1 MKPVEPDNTKLP
13 LDAPELDAGA
23 RNPERGAERD
33 EPLRRPGAR
42 GAYAYA
48 PGSRVLSGYVI
59 KRGLGQGG
67 FGEVYYAVS
76 DAGKD
81 VALKLVRRNLEVE
94 LRGVMQCLNVKHP
107 NLIGLYDVKVDDQE
121 NHWIVMEYV
130 AGERLTD
137 IIERAPR
144 GLPPAEAIKIVR
156 GIGAGV
162 GYLHDAGIVHR
173 DLKPANIF
181 VENGFIKIGDYGL
194 SKFISSSRRSGQTES
209 VGTVHYMAP
218 EIANG
223 RYGKQIDIYALGVL
237 FYELLTGK
245 LPFDGESVG
254 EILMKHLT
262 AEPDLAGVAEPY
274 RSVIASALKK
284 DPEQRPRTVAAF
296 LSGIDPAAD
305 RRELAADEPIAMI
318 RSMGTASSQARHEDE
333 RRTAAAEPRPAPYGM
348 VFWRDAKPGVVFVV
362 SVVLLILVGR
372 AGIAPIAFLAIAFAC
387 WMLFFRSIWQ
397 FARGRGYG
405 PPERAVDDGRAL
417 RATEAHPGMAPKSRF
432 GRRAAIGVGLAVIAF
447 WFFGSASTHRTVE
460 RKQPNGYGQFER
472 DQAAITSSN
481 SAPISTTEV
490 GRTVAVAES
499 MAVMQYSSRKVGVVG
514 LALLVALG
522 AVVGLS
528 IAVGRRTRA
537 SREAGGGLRSV
548 SSEVPQGPPTLRSLA
563 IDVTGSLLLMF
574 GATIV
579 VNRLLLLV
587 LVDQVGVTP
596 YLWSTATTFTAAALT
611 ALAIKGTRYL
621 DRESSGRRLAFFA
634 VGVAAGAASWG
645 FAEYLG
651 YPLPLDGNWS
661 KMRIGIKT
669 SSWPECYV
677 DGVPTV
683 LAFMG
688 YYGLSFLA
696 IDWWT
701 MTTAKRGSRWR
712 IGDVFVAVFWAGAVH
727 FLFPFPQPWG
737 VLTAAGTALVLPFAF
752 PLPPKSKA
760 RLAQTRYGGSYT

>member
-1 MKPVEPDNTKLP
+1 MKPVEPDNSKLQ
-13 LDAPELDAGA
+13 A
-23 RNPERGAERD
+23 D
-33 EPLRRPGAR
+33 EPQRRSPGR
-42 GAYAYA
+42 TAYAYA
-48 PGSRVLSGYVI
+48 PGSRVLAGYVI

-130 AGERLTD
+130 AGERLTE
-137 IIERAPR
+137 IIERNPQ
-144 GLPPAEAIKIVR
+144 GLPPAEAIKILR

-237 FYELLTGK
+237 FCELLTGK

-262 AEPDLAGVAEPY
+262 AEPDLAAVAEPY
-274 RSVIASALKK
+274 RAAIASALKK
-284 DPEQRPRTVAAF
+284 DPEDRPRSVAAF
-296 LSGIDPAAD
+296 LEAIDPTAD
-305 RRELAADEPIAMI
+305 SVALAAATAPIAMS
-318 RSMGTASSQARHEDE
+318 R
-333 RRTAAAEPRPAPYGM
+333 AAAATNRASRADFDRQPTATGTRPTWFRLFPWSEAGPGA
-348 VFWRDAKPGVVFVV
+348 VFLAAVFVLF
-362 SVVLLILVGR
+362 VLAR
-372 AGIAPIAFLAIAFAC
+372 AGASAIAVVGTMAVM
-387 WMLFFRSIWQ
+387 WVLFFGSLFR
-397 FARGRGYG
+397 FVRGRMGYGAAARG
-405 PPERAVDDGRAL
+405 VDEHLAL
-417 RATEAHPGMAPKSRF
+417 RATEAHPGADSAPSRF
-432 GRRAAIGVGLAVIAF
+432 GRWMAVGAGVLAVMVMAF
-447 WFFGSASTHRTVE
+447 WSIASHRTVE
-460 RKQPNGYGQFER
+460 RRE
-472 DQAAITSSN
+472 
-481 SAPISTTEV
+481 PISNGGTAIPALPTNSTNGKIGAGPPSSSFEAA
-490 GRTVAVAES
+490 TYDAVRW
-499 MAVMQYSSRKVGVVG
+499 RKVG
-514 LALLVALG
+514 LLSLVAVG
-522 AVVGLS
+522 AIVGLS
-528 IAVGRRTRA
+528 IAIGRR
-537 SREAGGGLRSV
+537 SRTAPAEGRPPQLPAM
-548 SSEVPQGPPTLRSLA
+548 PTAQGPPTFRSWA
-563 IDVTGSLLLMF
+563 IDLTGSILLMF

-579 VNRLLLLV
+579 INRLLMLV
-587 LVDQVGVTP
+587 LVDQLGVTT
-596 YLWSTATTFTAAALT
+596 YLWSTATTFTAVALT
-611 ALAIKGTRYL
+611 ALAIKAMRYL
-621 DRESSGRRLAFFA
+621 DRESSGRRLMFFA
-634 VGVAAGAASWG
+634 VGVAVGAASWA

-651 YPLPLDGNWS
+651 YPLPLDGGWS
-661 KMRIGIKT
+661 RLRVGIKT

-683 LAFMG
+683 LAYMG

-696 IDWWT
+696 IDWWN
-701 MTTAKRGSRWR
+701 MTIPKRTSRWR
-712 IGDVFVAVFWAGAVH
+712 IGDAFVAVFWAGAVH

-752 PLPPKSKA
+752 PLPPKASRA
-760 RLAQTRYGGSYT
+760 RAAQKGFGGHYA

>member
-1 MKPVEPDNTKLP
+1 MKPDEPDNSKLP
-13 LDAPELDAGA
+13 PDDPQ
-23 RNPERGAERD
+23 
-33 EPLRRPGAR
+33 RRPLGR
-42 GAYAYA
+42 GAYSYA
-48 PGSRVLSGYVI
+48 PGSRVLASYII

-130 AGERLTD
+130 AGERLTE
-137 IIERAPR
+137 IIERNPK
-144 GLPPAEAIKIVR
+144 GLPPAEAIKILR

-237 FYELLTGK
+237 FCELLTGK

-262 AEPDLAGVAEPY
+262 AEPDLAAVAEPY
-274 RSVIASALKK
+274 RSAIAGALKK
-284 DPEQRPRTVAAF
+284 DPEDRPRSVAAF
-296 LSGIDPAAD
+296 LAAIDPTAD
-305 RRELAADEPIAMI
+305 SVPHAAADEPIAMI
-318 RSMGTASSQARHEDE
+318 RATAASHSQARYEDE
-333 RRTAAAEPRPAPYGM
+333 RRTAVAEPKPAPYRM
-348 VFWRDAKPGVVFVV
+348 FPWRDAGPGVVFAL
-362 SVVLLILVGR
+362 SVVLLLFLGSVGVS
-372 AGIAPIAFLAIAFAC
+372 GIAFLAAAAAC
-387 WMLFFRSIWQ
+387 WILFFRSLWH

-405 PPERAVDDGRAL
+405 AAAHAVDDGLAL
-417 RATEAHPGMAPKSRF
+417 RATEAHPGTTPRSRL
-432 GRRAAIGVGLAVIAF
+432 GRRLAIGAGVVAVAVLVL
-447 WFFGSASTHRTVE
+447 GSFVSQ
-460 RKQPNGYGQFER
+460 K
-472 DQAAITSSN
+472 
-481 SAPISTTEV
+481 
-490 GRTVAVAES
+490 TVAVRREQVNRGGSAIVDYPTKVAAES
-499 MAVMQYSSRKVGVVG
+499 VTAGPPLSTLEAATYGAARWRKVGF
-514 LALLVALG
+514 
-522 AVVGLS
+522 LS
-528 IAVGRRTRA
+528 LIAVGAIVGLTIAIGRRSRSARA
-537 SREAGGGLRSV
+537 EGRPPQLPAM
-548 SSEVPQGPPTLRSLA
+548 PTAQGPPTLRSEA
-563 IDVTGSLLLMF
+563 IDFTGSLLLMF
-574 GATIV
+574 GGVIV
-579 VNRLLLLV
+579 INRLLLLV
-587 LVDQVGVTP
+587 LVEQLSVTA
-596 YLWSTATTFTAAALT
+596 YLWSTATTFTAVALT
-611 ALAIKGTRYL
+611 ALAIKAVRYL

-634 VGVAAGAASWG
+634 VGVAAGAASWA

-651 YPLPLDGNWS
+651 YAISPEGRLNG
-661 KMRIGIKT
+661 MRIGIKA

-683 LAFMG
+683 LAYMG

-696 IDWWT
+696 IDWWS

-712 IGDVFVAVFWAGAVH
+712 LGDAFVAVFWAGAVH

-752 PLPPKSKA
+752 PLPPNRKA
-760 RLAQTRYGGSYT
+760 RLAQTRYGGNYA